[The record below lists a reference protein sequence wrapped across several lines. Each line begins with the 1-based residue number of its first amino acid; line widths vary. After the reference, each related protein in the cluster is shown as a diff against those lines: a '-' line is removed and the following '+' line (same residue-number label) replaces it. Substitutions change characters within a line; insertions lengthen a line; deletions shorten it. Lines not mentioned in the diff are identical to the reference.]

1 MIRHIGVVKT
11 IRISN
16 IMTEIKANIEE
27 EFVEGIS
34 YFSFITHS
42 RILDIERLGKIL
54 FVISFSSSL
63 LECRLL
69 WLHSLHVVKTI
80 Y

>member
-34 YFSFITHS
+34 YFSFIAHS
-42 RILDIERLGKIL
+42 GILDIERLGKI
-54 FVISFSSSL
+54 
-63 LECRLL
+63 
-69 WLHSLHVVKTI
+69 
-80 Y
+80 